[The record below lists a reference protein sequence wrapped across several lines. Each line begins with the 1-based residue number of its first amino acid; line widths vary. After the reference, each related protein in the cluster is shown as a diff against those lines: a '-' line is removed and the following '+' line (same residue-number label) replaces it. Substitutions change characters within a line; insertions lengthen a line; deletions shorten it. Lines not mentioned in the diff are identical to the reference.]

1 MERGNMTTRQHLARR
16 LYTIP
21 VLLFLLCNFNPAV
34 AADVSLAWDASVSP
48 NISGYKVYVGNS
60 SRTYNAPITIANQ
73 TTYTVSG
80 LTDGTFYFAVTAFDI
95 DGNESD
101 YSNEVST
108 IIGSS
113 GPDCNINGDAAVNV
127 LDLQALANGI
137 LGLRSTTGSDL
148 NLDGQVNVL
157 DLQFLNNVILGL
169 RSCQ

>member
-1 MERGNMTTRQHLARR
+1 MNAFAGDA
-16 LYTIP
+16 
-21 VLLFLLCNFNPAV
+21 FLTWGP
-34 AADVSLAWDASVSP
+34 SP
-48 NISGYKVYVGNS
+48 SAGITGYRIYAGNS
-60 SRTYNAPITIANQ
+60 SRIYSAPITTGNQ
-73 TTYTVSG
+73 TEYTMTG
-80 LTDGTFYFAVTAFDI
+80 LTNGTWYFAVTAVDI
-95 DGNESD
+95 EGNESD

-137 LGLRSTTGSDL
+137 LGLRSTSGSDL